1 METFREERRKQNS
14 GVRLL
19 EFETHLLIISPWI
32 SYLTNPPLLL
42 HLNKKK
48 KGGGMGGISTVSIIG
63 FYWAYTSL
71 YVKITLSSS
80 WHRLYCIKFAKQTLA
95 SLTQWT

>member
-48 KGGGMGGISTVSIIG
+48 GRGDGGNIDSIYHWFLLGI
-63 FYWAYTSL
+63 Y
-71 YVKITLSSS
+71 
-80 WHRLYCIKFAKQTLA
+80 KFICKNHFE
-95 SLTQWT
+95 

>member
-48 KGGGMGGISTVSIIG
+48 REGGWGEYRQYLSLVSIGHIQV
-63 FYWAYTSL
+63 YM
-71 YVKITLSSS
+71 
-80 WHRLYCIKFAKQTLA
+80 
-95 SLTQWT
+95 